1 MNLTFCGGV
10 RGVTGSCYFIETKT
24 HKLLIDCGMYQGEG
38 KAERQVEDFN
48 FDPAKIDAVIL
59 THAHYDHC
67 GRLPVLAQKG
77 FRGKIFCTPPTKAL
91 SHLILKDSQHVMVE
105 NNHKKD
111 TPILFTTDD
120 VEMTDELMHVMNYH
134 TEFEPVPGIKV
145 MLHDVGHILGSAFVS
160 LIVAAQHTKDGEKK
174 TFVFSGDVGNDNVP
188 ILPDTELIERADVIV
203 LESTYGNREH
213 ETAEVKIDKL
223 KTMIDRVIGRGGTLI
238 IPAFSIERTQELLY
252 ELDRLTDAGEIP
264 SVPIYLDSP
273 MAIRAT
279 EMYQHFSNYLRFDR
293 NIFSSPDKDFFSFPN
308 LHVTLSVDDSKRI
321 NDNSQAKI
329 IIAGSGMMT
338 GGRVM
343 HHLQRY
349 IEDPKAGI
357 LIIGYQAQGTLGRR
371 IFNKEPKVR
380 IYRDQ
385 YEVKAEVAAI
395 GGFSAHADRIKLRK
409 WAKPKQGGLSEI
421 YLVHGDKEA
430 KEEFKPYLEQETD
443 AKVLIPQFWQQFEF

>member
-1 MNLTFCGGV
+1 
-10 RGVTGSCYFIETKT
+10 
-24 HKLLIDCGMYQGEG
+24 
-38 KAERQVEDFN
+38 
-48 FDPAKIDAVIL
+48 
-59 THAHYDHC
+59 
-67 GRLPVLAQKG
+67 
-77 FRGKIFCTPPTKAL
+77 
-91 SHLILKDSQHVMVE
+91 
-105 NNHKKD
+105 
-111 TPILFTTDD
+111 
-120 VEMTDELMHVMNYH
+120 
-134 TEFEPVPGIKV
+134 
-145 MLHDVGHILGSAFVS
+145 
-160 LIVAAQHTKDGEKK
+160 
-174 TFVFSGDVGNDNVP
+174 
-188 ILPDTELIERADVIV
+188 
-203 LESTYGNREH
+203 
-213 ETAEVKIDKL
+213 
-223 KTMIDRVIGRGGTLI
+223 
-238 IPAFSIERTQELLY
+238 
-252 ELDRLTDAGEIP
+252 
-264 SVPIYLDSP
+264 